1 MQYLKQNR
9 NFLLKTAGLI
19 GLFLFCLFLRMQIFI
34 LAYVPS
40 ESMAPTLQKGDFL
53 FATKYD
59 KADLERYDV
68 VLFDFPDNE
77 RLCFVKRI
85 IGLPGDTIEIKN
97 GKV

>member
-40 ESMAPTLQKGDFL
+40 ESMAPTLQ
-53 FATKYD
+53 
-59 KADLERYDV
+59 
-68 VLFDFPDNE
+68 
-77 RLCFVKRI
+77 
-85 IGLPGDTIEIKN
+85 
-97 GKV
+97 

>member
-40 ESMAPTLQKGDFL
+40 ESMAPVSYTHLTL
-53 FATKYD
+53 
-59 KADLERYDV
+59 
-68 VLFDFPDNE
+68 P
-77 RLCFVKRI
+77 
-85 IGLPGDTIEIKN
+85 TIA
-97 GKV
+97 